1 MTNEKQRHRDQ
12 AAIRRRLNEAHR
24 RDGLPEFSYYRAL
37 TRLFE
42 WGLYTRDEP
51 LKPLELAYITAAHD
65 TETALARVCQ
75 ALEALEV
82 NGYVTRTHRSELP
95 HAQRYRIVNAAGTPQ
110 EATSQ

>member
-1 MTNEKQRHRDQ
+1 M
-12 AAIRRRLNEAHR
+12 
-24 RDGLPEFSYYRAL
+24 
-37 TRLFE
+37 RLFE

-51 LKPLELAYITAAHD
+51 LKPLELAHIIAAHD

-82 NGYVTRTHRSELP
+82 NGYVTKTHRSELP
-95 HAQRYRIVNAAGTPQ
+95 HAQRYRMTDDAKAPQ